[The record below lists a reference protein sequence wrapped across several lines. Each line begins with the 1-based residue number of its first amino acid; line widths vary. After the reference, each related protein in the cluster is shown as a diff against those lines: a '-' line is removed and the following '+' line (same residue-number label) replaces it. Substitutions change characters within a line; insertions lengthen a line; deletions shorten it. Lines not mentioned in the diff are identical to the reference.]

1 MKNQQITKR
10 EREKMRLAALK
21 KLGIL
26 DSPGEKQYDNLTEL
40 AAYIC
45 QVPIAMISL
54 IDEDRQWVKSKV
66 GVDICET
73 ERKHSFCTHTIESS
87 EGYMEIE
94 DARLDPRFEN
104 NPFVVQGEDP
114 IIFYA
119 GYALKDDEG
128 HALGTLCLM
137 DYKPKKLDQTQKDA
151 LFTLKNQ
158 IEALFELR
166 HKNKKLTDSKN
177 QLNEQNKLL
186 KNFAGAVSHD
196 LKMPLASIV
205 MTIDLLR
212 SKYGEQLGEEGI
224 NYLKKLKQS
233 SLGMSEY
240 ITHILDYYE
249 TDNISSED
257 YSDEPFGLKGFL
269 ENIVDML
276 NIDGNVEIHFPE
288 ENFDLICN
296 RSGLEQVFLNLL
308 GNSLKYNDKKTTII
322 DIDAKEKENYY
333 YFGIT
338 DNGMGI
344 PDKEL
349 KNVFNLFSTATDK
362 DRHGKKGHGIGLS
375 TVKKIVEKLGGKIDI
390 KSEVGKYTSFTF
402 TIKKPKVLAKE
413 KI

>member
-1 MKNQQITKR
+1 MKNQLIT
-10 EREKMRLAALK
+10 EREEARVAALRR
-21 KLGIL
+21 LQIL

-54 IDEDRQWVKSKV
+54 IDEDRQWIKSKV

-73 ERKHSFCTHTIESS
+73 ERKHSFCTHTIATV

-94 DARLDPRFEN
+94 DARLDPRFQN
-104 NPFVVQGEDP
+104 NPYVIQTEKPLV
-114 IIFYA
+114 FYA
-119 GYALKDDEG
+119 GYALKDEDG

-137 DYKPKKLDQTQKDA
+137 DFKPKHLEESQREA
-151 LFTLKNQ
+151 LYTLGNQ
-158 IEALFELR
+158 VEALFELR
-166 HKNKKLTDSKN
+166 QKNRKLTASKDK
-177 QLNEQNKLL
+177 LHEQNNLL

-212 SKYGEQLGEEGI
+212 SKYGEQIGEDGI
-224 NYLKKLKQS
+224 NYMLKLKQS
-233 SLGMSEY
+233 SLSMSEY

-257 YSDEPFGLKGFL
+257 YSDEPFGIKGFL

-276 NIDGNVEIHFPE
+276 NIDGNIEINFPE
-288 ENFDLICN
+288 DNFELICN

-308 GNSLKYNDKKTTII
+308 GNSLKYNDKEKTII
-322 DIDAKEKENYY
+322 NIEGEEMKNHYH
-333 YFGIT
+333 FRIS

-344 PDKEL
+344 PKSEL
-349 KNVFNLFSTATDK
+349 KNIFNLFSIATDRDK
-362 DRHGKKGHGIGLS
+362 HGRKGNGIGLS
-375 TVKKIVEKLGGKIDI
+375 TVRKIVEKLGGEI
-390 KSEVGKYTSFTF
+390 KVESEVGEYTSFTF
-402 TIKKPKVLAKE
+402 TIKKPKIAK
-413 KI
+413 

>member
-1 MKNQQITKR
+1 MKNQQIT
-10 EREKMRLAALK
+10 EKEEARVAALK

-54 IDEDRQWVKSKV
+54 IDEDRQWIKSKV
-66 GVDICET
+66 GIDICET
-73 ERKHSFCTHTIESS
+73 ERKHSFCTHTIVSP

-104 NPFVVQGEDP
+104 NPFVNQGENA

-119 GYALKDDEG
+119 GYALNDEEG

-137 DYKPKKLDQTQKDA
+137 DFKPNKLEKSQKEA
-151 LFTLKNQ
+151 LFTLGDQ
-158 IEALFELR
+158 VEALFELR
-166 HKNKKLTDSKN
+166 QKNKKLTASKN
-177 QLNEQNKLL
+177 QLHEQNNLL

-212 SKYGEQLGEEGI
+212 SKYRDKIGEEGV
-224 NYLKKLKQS
+224 NYMKKLKQS

-240 ITHILDYYE
+240 ITHILNYYE

-257 YSDEPFGLKGFL
+257 YSDEPFGIKGFL

-276 NIDGNVEIHFPE
+276 NIDGNIEINFPE
-288 ENFDLICN
+288 DNFELICN

-308 GNSLKYNDKKTTII
+308 GNSLKYNDKEKTII
-322 DIDAKEKENYY
+322 NIEGKELKNHYH
-333 YFGIT
+333 FRIS

-344 PDKEL
+344 PKEEL
-349 KNVFNLFSTATDK
+349 ENIFNLFSTATEQ
-362 DRHGKKGHGIGLS
+362 DRHGRKGNGIGLS
-375 TVKKIVEKLGGKIDI
+375 TVKKIVEKLGGEITAE
-390 KSEVGKYTSFTF
+390 SEVGEYTSFTF
-402 TIKKPKVLAKE
+402 TIKKPKIAT
-413 KI
+413 